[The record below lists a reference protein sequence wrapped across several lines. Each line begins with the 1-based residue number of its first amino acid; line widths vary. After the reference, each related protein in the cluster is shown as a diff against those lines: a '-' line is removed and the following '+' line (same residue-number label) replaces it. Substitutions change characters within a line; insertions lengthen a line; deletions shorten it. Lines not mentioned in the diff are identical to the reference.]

1 MYDDMNLKDLKE
13 LAEKRGVKVEGR
25 GWSTCCPPNGNKAD
39 IIMALERHGGG
50 SGGKKALE
58 KHGGGGGGMYYDDM
72 NLKDLKELAEKRGI
86 KVEGKGWPTC
96 CPPNGNKADIIK
108 ALEKHG
114 GGGGGKKALE
124 KHGGGGGGMYY
135 DDMNLEDLKDLA
147 EEREIKV
154 EGKGWSTCCPP
165 NGNQAD
171 IIMALEKHGGGG
183 GYDIVQRMN
192 TVTISSLHF
201 IPSQT
206 IAALRYR
213 REDITGFIQQNR
225 LNEDVVMRM
234 YTENHIYKEL
244 NASLNT
250 GNLTQYQKQF
260 TMLLGDAI
268 YRIIERLPKTVFR
281 GLKLGADVLKEY
293 KEAEG
298 RTIYW
303 YGFTS
308 TSRDKD
314 TAKTFGPVLVEIEL
328 ETGNRDHVANM
339 TAYSKYDEAEVL
351 ISANAGFFIERVDV
365 AKRYM
370 KLSLVDNEHCP
381 KWDRD

>member
-1 MYDDMNLKDLKE
+1 MYDDMKLVDLKE
-13 LAEKRGVKVEGR
+13 LAEKRGIKVEGR

-39 IIMALERHGGG
+39 IIMALEKHGGG

-72 NLKDLKELAEKRGI
+72 NLEDLKELAEKRGI
-86 KVEGKGWPTC
+86 KVEGKGWSTC
-96 CPPNGNKADIIK
+96 CPPNGNK
-108 ALEKHG
+108 
-114 GGGGGKKALE
+114 
-124 KHGGGGGGMYY
+124 
-135 DDMNLEDLKDLA
+135 
-147 EEREIKV
+147 
-154 EGKGWSTCCPP
+154 
-165 NGNQAD
+165 AD

-268 YRIIERLPKTVFR
+268 YQIIERLPKTVYR

-293 KEAEG
+293 KDAEG

-308 TSRDKD
+308 TSRDMD

-328 ETGNRDHVANM
+328 EKGNRDHVADM
-339 TAYSKYDEAEVL
+339 TAHSKYEDEAEVL
-351 ISANAGFFIERVDV
+351 ISANAGFFIEHVDV
-365 AKRYM
+365 ARRYM